1 MKEPCMSDLD
11 QALRDNGAA
20 GLADGLAGRI
30 SIDPETVRQD
40 LARLVLTIVEFLR
53 RLMELQAIRR
63 MEAGSLTE
71 DEEER
76 LGRTLMLSGE
86 AIQDLCAQ
94 FGVNSDDLNVDLG
107 PLGNLM

>member
-1 MKEPCMSDLD
+1 MSDLD
-11 QALRDNGAA
+11 QALRDSGAQA
-20 GLADGLAGRI
+20 LADGLAGRI
-30 SIDPETVRQD
+30 TIDPETVRQD

-86 AIQDLCAQ
+86 AVQDLCAQ
-94 FGVNSDDLNVDLG
+94 FGIDNHDLNVDLG
-107 PLGNLM
+107 PLGKLM

>member
-1 MKEPCMSDLD
+1 VSGLD
-11 QALRDNGAA
+11 ALAEGM
-20 GLADGLAGRI
+20 AGRI
-30 SIDPETVRQD
+30 TIDPENVRRD

-76 LGRTLMLSGE
+76 LGLTLMLSGE
-86 AIQDLCAQ
+86 AVRDLCAQ
-94 FGVNSDDLNVDLG
+94 FGVDGQDLNIDLG
-107 PLGNLM
+107 ALGKLM

>member
-1 MKEPCMSDLD
+1 MSDLD
-11 QALRDNGAA
+11 HLPRESGAE
-20 GLADGLAGRI
+20 GLAEGLTGRV

-40 LARLVLTIVEFLR
+40 LARVVLTIVEFLR

-76 LGRTLMLSGE
+76 LGLTLMLSGE
-86 AIQDLCAQ
+86 AVQELCAQ
-94 FGVNSDDLNVDLG
+94 FGFDHRDLNVDLG
-107 PLGNLM
+107 SLGKLM